1 MTRRTRSS
9 SSSAASSSKFD
20 VFEFGGDD
28 EHIENASSRILSN
41 FSNPRDTR
49 SRDRTSPVTKYNFLQ
64 TFARGSEFP
73 PSRDVAVDPIV
84 LSESD
89 DEAKF
94 STEKPL
100 LKPLQEVDDDGD
112 DDRRTCANSCSSDVA
127 LRDSADDEVIP
138 GFASVVDCC
147 TDSKNHSLGVNL
159 EEDDDDGSQIS
170 SSSSSGNSSE
180 EEVSLE
186 DKVVGYGAADC
197 EIDGIKEVVNVSPDF
212 ILYEDLYSTGSQ
224 IIFSSSYIKLRCST
238 INGTGGT
245 FKMEWATEDIMKI
258 ESCWVGKVE
267 TVMIK
272 LLLKS
277 KNSSEAG
284 NTDQNPGVKLLKFA
298 VYDPSWAK
306 IEQSIKLLDTRYMDL
321 WSTTFDNDI
330 DNNENTS
337 LGQDSFFPQ
346 KHYFPNFEEAFDEVI
361 FPKGEP
367 DAVSISKRDVELLQP
382 ETFIND
388 TIIDFYIKYLKNKMP
403 PNEQDRFHFFN
414 SFFFRKLADLDRDPS
429 SACDGKA
436 AFQRVRK
443 WTRKLNLFEKD
454 YIFIP
459 VNYSLHWS
467 LIVICHPGEVI
478 SFKDEDIKESSKVPC
493 ILHMDSLKGSHKGLK
508 NVFQSYLGEEWKE
521 RHHDVEDEVFSKF
534 LQMRFVSLELP
545 QQENCYDCGIFLLH
559 YVECFLSE
567 APVNFNPFK
576 TTKISNFLT
585 SNWFPPMEASLKRSY
600 IHNLIHDIFYDNL
613 LKSPPDDCLDKALP
627 EVPGIANHK
636 EAGSPLGNCCLPIWH
651 ARSPSV
657 SRPGHVTE
665 IQSPEP
671 GLGLAFEDSQGPV
684 LNSNFPSC
692 LQMSPCCRGGFLS
705 PIEETGESVEET
717 TTLDGEDSVAAILT
731 PDLPS
736 TSYISKDNKVPGTA
750 LQGLSVDLVED
761 VGGHTSHAFC
771 CNTLETGSYE
781 DQPRRKTEG
790 HNVPYNTDAIE
801 YLSTSSEEM
810 EDLFVQ
816 DSQEENEGDDA
827 NERVKYCT
835 KLRGNMN
842 SVIRQILLPGKSM
855 SLADDTLGSEKLV
868 LDADSD
874 EQDAKRQK
882 VVMNVRD
889 QRRRFTRSMS
899 KKARVISCE

>member
-1 MTRRTRSS
+1 MTRRPRSS

-28 EHIENASSRILSN
+28 EHVENASSRILSK

-49 SRDRTSPVTKYNFLQ
+49 SRDRTSPLTKYNFLQ
-64 TFARGSEFP
+64 AFARGSKFP

-89 DEAKF
+89 DEAKC
-94 STEKPL
+94 STEKPRF
-100 LKPLQEVDDDGD
+100 KPLQEVDDDGD

-180 EEVSLE
+180 DEVSLE

-403 PNEQDRFHFFN
+403 PDEQDRFHFFN

-576 TTKISNFLT
+576 TTKISNF
-585 SNWFPPMEASLKRSY
+585 
-600 IHNLIHDIFYDNL
+600 
-613 LKSPPDDCLDKALP
+613 
-627 EVPGIANHK
+627 
-636 EAGSPLGNCCLPIWH
+636 
-651 ARSPSV
+651 
-657 SRPGHVTE
+657 
-665 IQSPEP
+665 
-671 GLGLAFEDSQGPV
+671 
-684 LNSNFPSC
+684 
-692 LQMSPCCRGGFLS
+692 MSPCRGGFLS

-736 TSYISKDNKVPGTA
+736 TSYISKDNKVLGTT
-750 LQGLSVDLVED
+750 LQGLSVDLMED

-781 DQPRRKTEG
+781 DQPRREIEG
-790 HNVPYNTDAIE
+790 HNVPCNTDAIE

-842 SVIRQILLPGKSM
+842 SVIRQILLPGKRT